1 MSKWNPMSVRA
12 TQSADISTLLSK
24 DTEIRG
30 TLKAQGPIRVDGT
43 VIGDVIATKTVT
55 IGATGVVEGSI
66 SGEDIMV
73 AGKVKGT
80 LTARGRIAL
89 EGTAQLEGDIQTS
102 RLSIAEGAVFKGL
115 SNMGVA
121 VRAGVRTGESKD
133 ENVPQPAQRER
144 IAAA

>member
-1 MSKWNPMSVRA
+1 MSKWNPANLRTA
-12 TQSADISTLLSK
+12 TVDISTLLSK

-30 TLKAQGPIRVDGT
+30 SLKSQGSLRVDGT
-43 VIGDVIATKTVT
+43 VIGDLFSAKTVT
-55 IGATGVVEGSI
+55 IGSTGAVEGNV
-66 SGEDIMV
+66 SGEDIII

-80 LTARGRIAL
+80 VTARGRISL
-89 EGTAQLEGDIQTS
+89 EGTAQVEGDINTS

-121 VRAGVRTGESKD
+121 LRASARPPIETKADDVAD
-133 ENVPQPAQRER
+133 EQRKR